1 MAVPV
6 LVFVAWGALAFGAV
20 YDWAYAVLL
29 VLCGAT
35 AVWGLAR
42 GVPGVRRQVC
52 LPLLAGM
59 LLTGA
64 AIGVQ
69 LIPLD
74 RAALMRL
81 SPATD
86 DFLRQYD
93 VTYAFQVVTETREAA
108 TRAERRA
115 TRTTTPGVAPES
127 GGGTTPGVV
136 AGVVATPGVVAASMV
151 THPLSVN
158 PAKTRLGL
166 LFFIVFCALVLGLA
180 RGLDGFDLRI
190 IAPGLAI
197 VGTLMAFIA
206 IVQAAL
212 WNGKVYGFWEPVNAG
227 AQAYGP
233 FINRNHFAGWMLMA
247 LPVVMAAFAAR
258 VSRGMTGVEPGWRN
272 RAMWFATPEA
282 NRAALTGFAI
292 LVMSVSLAMSFSRS
306 GIAGLVLAMIVAGA
320 LVVRRQATAV
330 RKGFM
335 AGYLLMIVVAAIGW
349 AGLDTIVTRFSA
361 ADAGLADRA
370 GAWADALRI
379 HGLFPLFGT
388 GFNTYGTAT
397 TVLQQY
403 RAGEAHFVEAHSDY
417 LQILVEGGY
426 LVAVPAAILL
436 LLFGWQVAARFREG
450 NDDETGRWIRMGAV
464 TGIFAILLQEAGE
477 FSLQMPGNF
486 ALFAV
491 LCAIAVRRSS
501 VRARGEARPRENA
514 DARPSE
520 RRYERVG
527 GDSDGSSGPASHPP
541 ASPGGRGPATALIV
555 AVALAAASGAACGGS
570 SEKPAVESRYSK
582 TTGKL
587 ELLVY
592 DTNKDGTPDAWTHM
606 DGTRLLRM
614 DIDRDFN
621 GVVDR
626 WEYYAADGSIEKVG
640 FSRAS
645 DGQVDAWA
653 FQGGRGEIVRI
664 EISTRRDGTVSR
676 WEMYESGAL
685 VRAEEDSDGDGKV
698 DKWETYRDGA
708 LASTALDTRR
718 TGAPDRRL
726 IYGTDGVRVEK
737 IGKD

>member
-1 MAVPV
+1 MNMAVPV

-20 YDWAYAVLL
+20 YGWAYAVLL
-29 VLCGAT
+29 ALCGAT

-42 GVPGVRRQVC
+42 RVPSVRRQVC

-69 LIPLD
+69 LMPIH
-74 RAALMRL
+74 RAALVRL

-93 VTYAFQVVTETREAA
+93 VTYAFQVVAETREAA
-108 TRAERRA
+108 TRAERAGAPA
-115 TRTTTPGVAPES
+115 TTTTTPATP
-127 GGGTTPGVV
+127 TTPGVV
-136 AGVVATPGVVAASMV
+136 TPGAVVAGIV
-151 THPLSVN
+151 THPLSIN

-166 LFFIVFCALVLGLA
+166 LFFVVFGALVLGLA
-180 RGLDGFDLRI
+180 RGLDGWDLRTF
-190 IAPGLAI
+190 APGLAI
-197 VGTLMAFIA
+197 IGTVMALIA

-247 LPVVMAAFAAR
+247 LPVVMASFAAR
-258 VSRGMTGVEPGWRN
+258 VARGMTGVEPGWRN

-292 LVMSVSLAMSFSRS
+292 LIMSLSLAMSFSRS
-306 GIAGLVLAMIVAGA
+306 GIAGFVLAMLAAGA

-335 AGYLLMIVVAAIGW
+335 AGYLALIVVAAIGW
-349 AGLDTIVTRFSA
+349 AGLDTIVTRFSV

-379 HGLFPLFGT
+379 HRSFPLFGT
-388 GFNTYGTAT
+388 GVNTYGTAT
-397 TVLQQY
+397 TLLQQY

-417 LQILVEGGY
+417 LQVLVEGGY

-436 LLFGWQVAARFREG
+436 LLFAWQTAARFREG
-450 NDDETGRWIRMGAV
+450 HDDETGRWIRMGAV
-464 TGIFAILLQEAGE
+464 TGIFAILLQETGE

-501 VRARGEARPRENA
+501 VRGRGEARAGARVEPRAET
-514 DARPSE
+514 
-520 RRYERVG
+520 RRYAR
-527 GDSDGSSGPASHPP
+527 DDGPEPASDAQREAAAGRP
-541 ASPGGRGPATALIV
+541 AGAVALAV
-555 AVALAAASGAACGGS
+555 AFALAAASTAACGGS
-570 SEKPAVESRYSK
+570 GSGDTSSVEARYSK
-582 TTGKL
+582 ATGKL

-592 DTNKDGTPDAWTHM
+592 DTNKDGKPDAWTHM

-614 DIDRDFN
+614 EIDRDFN

-626 WEYYAADGSIEKVG
+626 WEYYAADGSLEKVG
-640 FSRAS
+640 FSRAN

-653 FQGGRGEIVRI
+653 FQGGKGEIVRI

-676 WEMYESGAL
+676 WEMYDAGAL
-685 VRAEEDSDGDGKV
+685 VRAEEDSDGDGRV

-708 LASTALDTRR
+708 LVSTALDTRR

-726 IYGTDGVRVEK
+726 IYGPDGVRVEK